1 LSSSSVTKDSK
12 KFVFMKWAFHPT
24 VYVADVTAG
33 KSGIANSRHFTLTES
48 QDSVVDWTSDSKA
61 LILMSNRDGQEG
73 IYRQALNEDSAEL
86 LVASPRNDL
95 AGFRVSP
102 DGWLLYGSNGR
113 QGDPAGTVLV
123 NRVPTTGGDPLP
135 VVAVRPS
142 SAITCARP
150 PSQSCLLVERSEDH
164 KRLVVSGFDPIK
176 GRGPQLAQI
185 EVDPTVDNW
194 GCTISPDGAK
204 IAVIANTDGRIRI
217 FSLHGRLLQT
227 IRSKTLNNMQGI
239 EWAPNGKGFYASANA
254 KGIAVLYVDLQG
266 NVRSVWA
273 SQGGNWA
280 RGLPSPDGRHIAIQT
295 STNDG
300 NMWMMQNF

>member
-1 LSSSSVTKDSK
+1 
-12 KFVFMKWAFHPT
+12 MKWAFHPT

-123 NRVPTTGGDPLP
+123 NRVPTTGGDPQP